1 MLSSVMRIGFVLAA
15 SLALTLVAC
24 SDPASTLPDAPVAI
38 DAPASSCEGA
48 CKVTGLTATFNSVQ
62 RTLDRAYFGI
72 TRSASGATLHVEAYR
87 GGGSGCP
94 TQSSPTTDYTL
105 VLGTVPMPTGM
116 MPVTSPGN
124 ILDFVGD
131 LLNGPLGADATA
143 VTITPV
149 ATDVCATCTGTFL
162 AVDTSITFAAGMITG
177 HLYATHCDSLDEQQ

>member
-1 MLSSVMRIGFVLAA
+1 MQPMSVGRLAVI
-15 SLALTLVAC
+15 SLALVGC
-24 SDPASTLPDAPVAI
+24 SDPASTPI
-38 DAPASSCEGA
+38 DAPIVIDETTSLVAMFG
-48 CKVTGLTATFNSVQ
+48 SVQ
-62 RTLDRAYFGI
+62 RTLDRAYFGV

-105 VLGTVPMPTGM
+105 VLGTVPMPSGM
-116 MPVTSPGN
+116 MPSTSPGN

-131 LLNGPLGADATA
+131 LLNGPLGAAATA

-162 AVDTSITFAAGMITG
+162 AVDVSLTFAAGTIAG